1 MQVGVLHMRK
11 AGGTSVVEN
20 VRRACEKIHVQEWGM
35 FHIHSDKYNIL
46 TLRNPVR
53 RAVSSYLFEG
63 GAPQCW
69 EKRIHRPE
77 QLVACLQRYNAL
89 LPFHLY
95 RTISMRLWKQRGS
108 TLTFQSEYNGARV
121 GVEGKIGR
129 PYIPNYFM
137 HKLTGDGNFT
147 RALAR
152 VDAVDMIVIP
162 GRVPIRWSSRPV
174 PPCLES
180 VSWNVSW
187 SAEGYVHERTAVDD
201 VLQRAK
207 RRAFESM
214 DLTRYTSLLEE
225 ENSADVALF
234 TYVLQKTNR
243 GGNAADPCVT
253 PFYDSVC
260 P

>member
-95 RTISMRLWKQRGS
+95 RTISMRLWKQHGS
-108 TLTFQSEYNGARV
+108 ALTFQSEYNGARV

-174 PPCLES
+174 PPCLDS

-187 SAEGYVHERTAVDD
+187 SAEGYVHELRSTMSCKGRNDER
-201 VLQRAK
+201 LNPWILLGTPPCWK
-207 RRAFESM
+207 RKTVQMWLFSRMYCRRRIGEATP
-214 DLTRYTSLLEE
+214 LTP
-225 ENSADVALF
+225 A
-234 TYVLQKTNR
+234 
-243 GGNAADPCVT
+243 
-253 PFYDSVC
+253 
-260 P
+260 